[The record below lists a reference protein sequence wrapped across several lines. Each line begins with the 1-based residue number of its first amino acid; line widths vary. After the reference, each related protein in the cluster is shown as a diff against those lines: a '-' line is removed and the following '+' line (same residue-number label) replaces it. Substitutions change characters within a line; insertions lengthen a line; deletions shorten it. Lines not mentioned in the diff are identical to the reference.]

1 MKRILLSVSSL
12 LLLLSACGAPQSG
25 YALDDAQTLLDA
37 GLFHGNMGPLST
49 DTVAVLY
56 RIDQETIIECVSY
69 LSADTAINNDE
80 LTILIL
86 TDEDA
91 AQVAESA
98 CRERVEAQ
106 IKTAQNYT
114 PAAVPRLEGAVIHR
128 IKNTVL
134 LAVGDPDRL
143 PQAVNELH

>member
-1 MKRILLSVSSL
+1 MKRISL
-12 LLLLSACGAPQSG
+12 LVIALLLILCSCAAPQSG
-25 YALDDAQTLLDA
+25 YTVDDAQTLLDA

-49 DTVAVLY
+49 DTVAMLY
-56 RIDQETIIECVSY
+56 RIDRETITDCVSY
-69 LSADTAINNDE
+69 LSADTAINSDE

-91 AQVAESA
+91 AQTAESA
-98 CRERVEAQ
+98 CLDRVEAQ

-114 PAAVPRLEGAVIHR
+114 PAAVPRLEGAVVHR

-143 PQAVNELH
+143 PQAVNQLH